1 MDEQRLHQHNY
12 YPLFCFVKNLIQI
25 LYHLAFFEL
34 FLVSQVF
41 AHSIGVM
48 THVRMERGAS

>member
-41 AHSIGVM
+41 AYSIGVM